1 MVFSEF
7 LSPLYIFDRIA
18 GFCQAAHMS
27 RTIGKFIAVILAVWL
42 PLFSGNALAV
52 SIAMQSM
59 TGDCHSAVAQRGE
72 PHKDCASA
80 MQQPMH
86 HAQLDAATDQST
98 GHQEQ
103 QNSAG
108 KNCGT
113 CHLACCGY
121 MVAAPA
127 KVMEA
132 QPSARLFTPLL
143 SQFQSITTTPLDPPP
158 LARV

>member
-1 MVFSEF
+1 
-7 LSPLYIFDRIA
+7 
-18 GFCQAAHMS
+18 MS
-27 RTIGKFIAVILAVWL
+27 HAVGKFIAVILAIWL

-52 SIAMQSM
+52 SIAMQAM

-80 MQQPMH
+80 MQQH
-86 HAQLDAATDQST
+86 HAQLDADRDQST
-98 GHQEQ
+98 GHHDQ
-103 QNSAG
+103 QNSG
-108 KNCGT
+108 DENCGT

-121 MVAAPA
+121 MVAAPVE
-127 KVMEA
+127 VMEA

-158 LARV
+158 LARA